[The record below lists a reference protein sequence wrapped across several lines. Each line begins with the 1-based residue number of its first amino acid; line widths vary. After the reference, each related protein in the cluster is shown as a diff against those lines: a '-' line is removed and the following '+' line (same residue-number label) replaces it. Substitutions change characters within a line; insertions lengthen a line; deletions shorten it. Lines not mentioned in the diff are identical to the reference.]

1 MHTFGKVMIW
11 LSAIL
16 GIAVVILAGRVVQKR
31 NEWMDKVAKARVAN
45 EDLSKKLE
53 ERKLESSR
61 LKAEYINQM
70 LLWDRYFTDQQVALA
85 GTAADPTFDL
95 QLGTSSGIGVPETP
109 EKPVVHL
116 FMPRAE
122 GGSIYIGPAQA
133 SSLQENRT
141 ALKPT
146 WGVRPNDQP
155 TWRSGNW
162 RVRTMIPAPYVDQ
175 FRRLQDALA
184 EADTQLADKQK
195 NLAIQTNLVAEAQ
208 KHLKVRQEELLGFE
222 NPPEMSEILDPE
234 ESKGYVAALA
244 IEEQERDADLAAV
257 DRLRRAIKEEY
268 RKQERLI
275 ARNARLAASLPG
287 AQAPAA
293 EPKAEVSRK

>member
-11 LSAIL
+11 LTAIL
-16 GIAVVILAGRVVQKR
+16 GIAVVILSGRVIQKR

-45 EDLSKKLE
+45 EDLAKKLE

-70 LLWDRYFTDQQVALA
+70 LLWDRYLTDIPVTLQ
-85 GTAADPTFDL
+85 GTAADPILDVQAGST
-95 QLGTSSGIGVPETP
+95 QGIGVPETP
-109 EKPVVHL
+109 EKPVLHL
-116 FMPRAE
+116 FMPKAE
-122 GGSIYIGPAQA
+122 GGYLYVGPMQVTTPR
-133 SSLQENRT
+133 ENQSGV
-141 ALKPT
+141 KPT

-184 EADTQLADKQK
+184 EADTQLADKKK

-222 NPPEMSEILDPE
+222 NPPEMAEILDPE

-244 IEEQERDADLAAV
+244 LEEQERDADLAEV
-257 DRLRRAIKEEY
+257 DRLRRAIKEQY
-268 RKQERLI
+268 RKQERLV

-287 AQAPAA
+287 AQVPAA
-293 EPKAEVSRK
+293 EPKAQVSSK